1 MEINYTKRYFNMYLD
16 ANFFVIATIAE
27 DEKGVRARAIA
38 NEIIKGK
45 LAITSS
51 LTIDEVMW
59 VLLKKQFKHDIRPI
73 VEEIYGM
80 KNLEIKEVPA
90 GIPLRAL
97 DFMEKHDLKP
107 RDAFHLAIMEHFGVK
122 EIVSDDADFDDIPGI
137 KRIKI

>member
-1 MEINYTKRYFNMYLD
+1 MYLD

-80 KNLEIKEVPA
+80 KNLEVKEVPA

-107 RDAFHLAIMEHFGVK
+107 RDAFPLAIMEHFGVK